1 MLTSPNSILQA
12 REVNAAYSEPGKK
25 IYKSTQRRQQI
36 RNYKNLAIQEQLV
49 RYKPA
54 RAMALWHQGEKKISC
69 L

>member
-1 MLTSPNSILQA
+1 MLHIASLEKRFTKAPKEDNKIGIIKILQY
-12 REVNAAYSEPGKK
+12 RSSKK
-25 IYKSTQRRQQI
+25 
-36 RNYKNLAIQEQLV
+36 LV